1 MVGILKQ
8 RVEQLNDKTKSDMKK
23 YDEYQF
29 LIFSQIFYAILNRVE
44 GEDLKLEY
52 DLSYPVLV
60 DTLNDFID
68 SDLNDD
74 NFSEYD
80 CMVNYVKEN
89 LNTIAEQL

>member
-1 MVGILKQ
+1 
-8 RVEQLNDKTKSDMKK
+8 MKK

-29 LIFSQIFYAILNRVE
+29 LIFSQIFYAILNRVD

-52 DLSYPVLV
+52 DLSYPILV

-80 CMVNYVKEN
+80 CMVNYVKEK

>member
-1 MVGILKQ
+1 
-8 RVEQLNDKTKSDMKK
+8 MKK

-80 CMVNYVKEN
+80 CMVNYVRKN

>member
-1 MVGILKQ
+1 
-8 RVEQLNDKTKSDMKK
+8 MKK
-23 YDEYQF
+23 YNEYQF

-52 DLSYPVLV
+52 DLSYPILV

-68 SDLNDD
+68 SDLNDE

-80 CMVNYVKEN
+80 CMATYLKEN

>member
-1 MVGILKQ
+1 
-8 RVEQLNDKTKSDMKK
+8 MKK
-23 YDEYQF
+23 YNEYQI

-52 DLSYPVLV
+52 DLSYPILV

>member
-1 MVGILKQ
+1 
-8 RVEQLNDKTKSDMKK
+8 MKK

-60 DTLNDFID
+60 ETLKDYLGSDYNDPEC
-68 SDLNDD
+68 
-74 NFSEYD
+74 SEYD

-89 LNTIAEQL
+89 SNTIAEQL

>member
-1 MVGILKQ
+1 
-8 RVEQLNDKTKSDMKK
+8 MKK
-23 YDEYQF
+23 YNEYQF

-52 DLSYPVLV
+52 DLSYPILV

-80 CMVNYVKEN
+80 CMATYLKEN
-89 LNTIAEQL
+89 INTIAEHL

>member
-1 MVGILKQ
+1 
-8 RVEQLNDKTKSDMKK
+8 MKK
-23 YDEYQF
+23 YNEYQF

-52 DLSYPVLV
+52 DLSYPILV

-89 LNTIAEQL
+89 SNTIAEQL

>member
-1 MVGILKQ
+1 
-8 RVEQLNDKTKSDMKK
+8 MKK

-29 LIFSQIFYAILNRVE
+29 LIFSQTFYAILNRVE

-52 DLSYPVLV
+52 DLSYPILV

-80 CMVNYVKEN
+80 CMATYLKEN
-89 LNTIAEQL
+89 INTIADKL

>member
-1 MVGILKQ
+1 
-8 RVEQLNDKTKSDMKK
+8 MKK
-23 YDEYQF
+23 YNEYQF
-29 LIFSQIFYAILNRVE
+29 LIFSQIFYLLLSDAEQKV
-44 GEDLKLEY
+44 GDLKLEY
-52 DLSYPVLV
+52 DLSYPILV

>member
-1 MVGILKQ
+1 
-8 RVEQLNDKTKSDMKK
+8 MKK

-52 DLSYPVLV
+52 DLSYPILV
-60 DTLNDFID
+60 ETLKDYLGSDYNDPEC
-68 SDLNDD
+68 
-74 NFSEYD
+74 SEYD

>member
-1 MVGILKQ
+1 
-8 RVEQLNDKTKSDMKK
+8 MKK
-23 YDEYQF
+23 YNEYQF

-68 SDLNDD
+68 SDLNDE

-80 CMVNYVKEN
+80 CMATYLKEN
-89 LNTIAEQL
+89 INTIADKL

>member
-1 MVGILKQ
+1 
-8 RVEQLNDKTKSDMKK
+8 MKK
-23 YDEYQF
+23 YNEYQF

-80 CMVNYVKEN
+80 CMVNYVRKN

>member
-52 DLSYPVLV
+52 DLSYPILV

>member
-1 MVGILKQ
+1 
-8 RVEQLNDKTKSDMKK
+8 MKK

-29 LIFSQIFYAILNRVE
+29 LIFSQIFYLLLSEAEQKV
-44 GEDLKLEY
+44 GDLKLEY

-68 SDLNDD
+68 SDLNDE

-80 CMVNYVKEN
+80 CMVNYIEEN
-89 LNTIAEQL
+89 IKTIAEQL

>member
-1 MVGILKQ
+1 M
-8 RVEQLNDKTKSDMKK
+8 NK
-23 YDEYQF
+23 YNEYQF

>member
-1 MVGILKQ
+1 
-8 RVEQLNDKTKSDMKK
+8 MKK

-52 DLSYPVLV
+52 DLSYPILV
-60 DTLNDFID
+60 DTLN
-68 SDLNDD
+68 DLNDD

>member
-1 MVGILKQ
+1 M
-8 RVEQLNDKTKSDMKK
+8 KT
-23 YDEYQF
+23 YTEYQF
-29 LIFSQIFYAILNRVE
+29 LIFSQIFYLLLNE
-44 GEDLKLEY
+44 YEQKIGDLKLEY
-52 DLSYPVLV
+52 DLSYPILV

>member
-1 MVGILKQ
+1 
-8 RVEQLNDKTKSDMKK
+8 MKK

-29 LIFSQIFYAILNRVE
+29 LIFSQIFYLLLSEAEQKV
-44 GEDLKLEY
+44 GDLKLEY

-68 SDLNDD
+68 SDLNDE

-80 CMVNYVKEN
+80 CMVNYIEEN
-89 LNTIAEQL
+89 INTIAEQL

>member
-1 MVGILKQ
+1 
-8 RVEQLNDKTKSDMKK
+8 MKK
-23 YDEYQF
+23 YNEYQF

>member
-1 MVGILKQ
+1 
-8 RVEQLNDKTKSDMKK
+8 MKK

-29 LIFSQIFYAILNRVE
+29 LIFSQIFYLLLSEVEQRV
-44 GEDLKLEY
+44 GDLKLEY

-68 SDLNDD
+68 SDLNDE

-80 CMVNYVKEN
+80 CMVNYIKEN

>member
-1 MVGILKQ
+1 
-8 RVEQLNDKTKSDMKK
+8 MKK

-52 DLSYPVLV
+52 DLSYPILV